1 MGLFSPGFL
10 KEGKGI
16 NKDDPEK
23 NRFFLF
29 FELFF
34 GHFSKLVT
42 VNFVY
47 FITMLPLFFG
57 IMLSINFSQW
67 PFKFTGDIVGM
78 ILIVVSIF
86 TSFPMTAGFTFV
98 IRNMQ
103 RREHAWII
111 RDMFKHAKANYK
123 KAAINGAVQLVV
135 YFLMYVAYITYRY
148 NIGGTTGFMLSW
160 IIVMISII
168 FIWMQYYMNLMIVT
182 FDLTLKQIYKNAL
195 IFAIAKL
202 PANLLITVICIA
214 LIFLCMWYVPT
225 VINVLL
231 LAVIYLSLL
240 GFITIYGIYPSV
252 DKVMITNADTSEEDS
267 SVGDV

>member
-1 MGLFSPGFL
+1 MGLFTPGFL

-16 NKDDPEK
+16 EKDAPEK

-34 GHFSKLVT
+34 GHLSKLIT

-47 FITMLPLFFG
+47 FITMLPLFLG
-57 IMLSINFSQW
+57 IFLSVDFSGW
-67 PFKFTGDIVGM
+67 PFKFTGDIVGI
-78 ILIVVSIF
+78 ILIVLSIF

-103 RREHAWII
+103 RREHAWIV
-111 RDMFKHAKANYK
+111 RDMFKHTKLNYK
-123 KAAINGAVQLVV
+123 KAALNGLLQLVV
-135 YFLMYVAYITYRY
+135 YFLMYVAFITYKY
-148 NIGGTTGFMLSW
+148 NFGGTFGFILSW

-168 FIWMQYYMNLMIVT
+168 FIWLQYYMNLMIVT
-182 FDLTLKQIYKNAL
+182 FDLTLKQIYKNAF

-202 PANLLITVICIA
+202 PVNLLITIICAA

-225 VINVLL
+225 VINILL
-231 LAVIYLSLL
+231 LAIIYLSLL

-252 DKVMITNADTSEEDS
+252 DKIMISKAEEDS
-267 SVGDV
+267 VSDGENI

>member
-1 MGLFSPGFL
+1 MGLFTPGFL

-16 NKDDPEK
+16 EKDAPEK

-34 GHFSKLVT
+34 GHFSKLIT

-47 FITMLPLFFG
+47 FITMLPLFLG
-57 IMLSINFSQW
+57 IILSVDFSGF

-78 ILIVVSIF
+78 ILIVVSVF

-98 IRNMQ
+98 VRNMQ

-111 RDMFKHAKANYK
+111 RDMFKHAKMNYK
-123 KAAINGAVQLVV
+123 KAAINGAVQIVV
-135 YFLMYVAYITYRY
+135 YFLMYVAFITYRY
-148 NIGGTTGFMLSW
+148 NIAGTLGFALSW
-160 IIVMISII
+160 IIVMISIL

-182 FDLTLKQIYKNAL
+182 FDLALKQIYKNAF

-202 PANLLITVICIA
+202 PVNLLITIICTA
-214 LIFLCMWYVPT
+214 LIILCMWYVPT

-252 DKVMITNADTSEEDS
+252 DKIMISAAEESEDI
-267 SVGDV
+267 